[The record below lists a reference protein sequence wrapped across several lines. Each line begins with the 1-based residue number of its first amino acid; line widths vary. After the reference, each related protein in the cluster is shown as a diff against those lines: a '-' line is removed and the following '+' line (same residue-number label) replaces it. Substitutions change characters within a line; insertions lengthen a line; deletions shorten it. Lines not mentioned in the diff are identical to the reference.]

1 MGIFE
6 KIKAGLRKTHD
17 RLVHELVRI
26 VTGSPR
32 ADAATLEQLEAVLL
46 GADFGVEVTEQVLQ
60 AVKRAY
66 ETGGGAT
73 DILTLAKSEIERAL
87 TAQTSAM
94 TTAACSHSPAG
105 LVRAATDPT
114 IVLLVGVNG
123 TGKTTTAAKLARL
136 LQQYGATV
144 MLAAADTFRAAAI
157 EQLKTWGQRLGVDVI
172 SSAYGAD
179 PAAVAHD
186 AVCAARAR
194 RINYLIIDTAGRLHT
209 KHNLM
214 QELQKIRRVI
224 SKLVPDAPHETLLV
238 LDGTTGTNALNQ
250 AREFNR
256 AVPLTGVVVTK
267 LDGTSKA
274 GIVVAIRRELGLPIR
289 FIGVGE
295 QMDDLQPFDAHQFV
309 EALFG

>member
-1 MGIFE
+1 MGLFE
-6 KIKAGLRKTHD
+6 KIKAGLRKTHE

-32 ADAATLEQLEAVLL
+32 ADAATLEQLEAALL
-46 GADFGVEVTEQVLQ
+46 GADFGVAVTEQVLQ
-60 AVKRAY
+60 AVKRGY

-105 LVRAATDPT
+105 LVRAATGPT

-123 TGKTTTAAKLARL
+123 TGKTTTAAKLARM
-136 LQQYGATV
+136 LQQSGATV

-172 SSAYGAD
+172 SGAYGAD
-179 PAAVAHD
+179 PAAVSHD

-194 RINYLIIDTAGRLHT
+194 SIDYLIIDTAGRLHT

-224 SKLVPDAPHETLLV
+224 GKLVPDAPHETLLV
-238 LDGTTGTNALNQ
+238 LDATTGTNALNQ
-250 AREFNR
+250 AREFNK